1 MKKMQHFTHKCCIF
15 LRMQIKEFV
24 PAERIRVCMPM
35 NAQTKEL
42 IKSFMLLIF
51 QVFLFWLPPRKN
63 RVMVYVHARRGVTC
77 NPKYIVRK
85 LHEMYGSQLE
95 IIWTTSYP
103 ETCGELQA
111 MGLEVTAFSKKN
123 VWKYLRTK
131 VYITNDAFPSWALHR
146 HGQVWINTW
155 HGGMNYK
162 HIGYGYL
169 PPMNVCERALFR
181 LENRKPD
188 VFLSGSRFF
197 TEDTSRSFCFPAKV
211 FVPTGLPRN
220 DLFFGKREDTAS
232 LVRMRLGIPIEDNVV
247 LYAPTFRKELTSR
260 ADGMDF
266 KRLTS
271 ALQGRFGGSWSVLF
285 RDHCFI
291 EKGSR
296 QIPNVTDVSDYPD
309 MQELLLVSDVLVSD
323 YSSCMWDFCLTGNP
337 CFVFAG
343 DQEEYEQ
350 TDRGYACP
358 MEKWPYMAAY
368 DMEQLEQNIRSF
380 DAEGYSQKVTT
391 HLQEMKSYDKGN
403 AAWQV
408 AEMIGAFCNIDRHD
422 G

>member
-1 MKKMQHFTHKCCIF
+1 
-15 LRMQIKEFV
+15 
-24 PAERIRVCMPM
+24 MPM

-169 PPMNVCERALFR
+169 PPMNVCERVL
-181 LENRKPD
+181 
-188 VFLSGSRFF
+188 
-197 TEDTSRSFCFPAKV
+197 FPANV

-220 DLFFGKREDTAS
+220 DLFFGKRDDTAS
-232 LVRMRLGIPIEDNVV
+232 LVRMRLGIPMEDNVV

-266 KRLTS
+266 KRLMS

-350 TDRGYACP
+350 TDRGFACP
-358 MEKWPYMAAY
+358 MENWPFAAAY

-380 DAEGYSQKVTT
+380 DAGKYCQKVRE
-391 HLQEMKSYDKGN
+391 HLREMESYDKGN

-408 AEMIGAFCNIDRHD
+408 AKMIGTFCNIDRHD